1 MGWRMKTVLEVCL
14 RRTIAILFVCAG
26 LAWGAVP
33 VAAQIIVD
41 DDGQATAPSDCGGT
55 AVAPSTIGA
64 GVTAAAPGATVVV
77 CPGTYAENVVIN
89 KSLTLEGNN
98 AGTPGTGSRSA
109 ETLVV
114 PGSNNVTDG
123 VIFSVQASDV
133 TIGGFFFDAD
143 NPGISAAPSDYEAVQ
158 GVRIDAS
165 STTYNNVTVQNSI
178 FDGFPNG
185 SQGATIVPAG
195 IFGGATGGSPVTG
208 HVFQDNLFTQFQG
221 YQNLGTEFASVGIA
235 VINGFQATL
244 TNNVS
249 QNVAFGILMSGN
261 GTMPTLSGGSHSGN
275 HRGVV
280 VYPGVIDSEYTI
292 DGVTVSNNTEFG
304 MVIFRFDASTRGLGD
319 GNQDVTVTVRNSTA
333 INTGNFSSDS
343 AGMAVNLFTGTG
355 QYLAFLED
363 NVVSNNQNRGINI
376 RDNDF
381 PTEVFAEVRR
391 TTVEGNGHT
400 PNSAPNAFGIVA
412 LRGGEVN
419 VVNSIVSNTSSTQS
433 APNAEAVAAKREGVN
448 TGDVGRV
455 FISNSTIL
463 APVGVQAAITGPT
476 TDPASEA
483 GVLDASGNWWG
494 TNDPSAFVLGGTSPG
509 SIDYT
514 PFLMTGTDTD
524 GATNGFQGDF
534 TTLGVDSGSNQVQTA
549 SRFQEAAASGGGT
562 SVTASTTGGA
572 LFDVESGG
580 VDLQGDL
587 VVATDLTFASGSGEL
602 RVPEEIVVES
612 GVSSVTSTQTFVSQ
626 LITEGTAGTGN
637 DTGWRQLASP
647 RANATGADLS
657 DDADFS
663 TSNGSILYTFNDG
676 SQNFVAG
683 DNTSSTALPSGE
695 GFFLYYFDDTQETV
709 EPASPLTLD
718 VAGSLDPS
726 ISSFPSMAEFGVGDV
741 PVSLAAAP
749 DFQDAHLLGNPYA
762 QSFDLS
768 SLIIDGQTLSSS
780 SELLAV
786 ASVWDY
792 DAGVDGEYVP
802 ITEDGASTSDQIA
815 PWQGFFV
822 CRSSTTS
829 GSALSGSFQTG
840 GRSNGAPFI
849 PTKSLSEPVRTGRF
863 VVDLSLEDES
873 GTVVADSRATVYLR
887 DGVATGLDRFDA
899 PRLAPWAETYVQ
911 VSPLSPKG
919 SRLLQASLPYELTD
933 AVEVPLAVEGVGLSG
948 TAEISVPTL
957 DNLPASWS
965 VVLVDRLRETEVE
978 VHDGA
983 RYRFELSGTAAPD
996 GLATTEGMPD
1006 LDASSRFLLKIGPA
1020 DPLPVELASFDGVPN
1035 GKGGV
1040 LRWTTLS
1047 ETNNDRFEIERR
1059 LQGAAG
1065 SFKTVG
1071 AVDGR
1076 GTTTELQS
1084 YTFRIDRL
1092 DYGTHEFR
1100 LRQVDADGSR
1110 EIVGETSIERV
1121 LDAPADVGETAPN
1134 PLNAAA
1140 TLAITVREAQS
1151 VRVTAYDALGR
1162 RVATLFDEEV
1172 TPGQT
1177 QHVPVGRLAGGASGH
1192 YFLRVEGDTFTEV
1205 RRAVVVR

>member
-41 DDGQATAPSDCGGT
+41 DDGQATAPSDCSGT

-249 QNVAFGILMSGN
+249 QNIAFGILMSGN
-261 GTMPTLSGGSHSGN
+261 GTMPTVSGGSHSGN

-292 DGVTVSNNTEFG
+292 NGVTVSNNDEFG

-319 GNQDVTVTVRNSTA
+319 GDQDVTATLQNVIAETTKKVSGSNDASGIAANTFVGSGVYDVTVTNST
-333 INTGNFSSDS
+333 IR
-343 AGMAVNLFTGTG
+343 
-355 QYLAFLED
+355 
-363 NVVSNNQNRGINI
+363 NNINRG
-376 RDNDF
+376 
-381 PTEVFAEVRR
+381 V
-391 TTVEGNGHT
+391 
-400 PNSAPNAFGIVA
+400 NAFGTNVTLTVNTSSITGNGSDPIGS
-412 LRGGEVN
+412 GGNNGFSAIASNGAVLNINNTVIQGPNPSTSPGAILQAFSSGSEVN
-419 VVNSIVSNTSSTQS
+419 VF
-433 APNAEAVAAKREGVN
+433 
-448 TGDVGRV
+448 D
-455 FISNSTIL
+455 STIDRNGIGSFSGGNQ
-463 APVGVQAAITGPT
+463 PI
-476 TDPASEA
+476 
-483 GVLDASGNWWG
+483 DASGNAWF
-494 TNDPSAFVLGGTSPG
+494 DGGPVITSG
-509 SIDYT
+509 STIAANISNTDTDFT
-514 PFLMTGTDTD
+514 PFLNSGTDTD
-524 GATNGFQGDF
+524 GGTAGFQGDF
-534 TTLGVDSGSNQVQTA
+534 STLNVDSGSPQLQTA
-549 SRFQEAAASGGGT
+549 SRFQEAAT
-562 SVTASTTGGA
+562 LGGA
-572 LFDVESGG
+572 TAVRAQTSSGSFNVESGG

-587 VVATDLTFASGSGEL
+587 VVATNLSFASGSGDL

-919 SRLLQASLPYELTD
+919 RRLLQASLPYELTD